1 MGPDLIPDYSDMVI
15 ATKRTDENYRAKPDG
30 WQVYSYFTK
39 LFLSVIGIIIGAT
52 FVIGIILEFIGCITA
67 GAVIGLLLWC
77 CKHYGTNRSVFDR
90 FRYRTT
96 KAQRERIRRRLSDA
110 RKPEKNCLSGLI
122 SCWYML

>member
-15 ATKRTDENYRAKPDG
+15 ATKKNDENYRAKPDG
-30 WQVYSYFTK
+30 WEVYSYFTK

-52 FVIGIILEFIGCITA
+52 FVIGIIWEFIGPIVVC
-67 GAVIGLLLWC
+67 GVIGLLLWC
-77 CKHYGTNRSVFDR
+77 CNRYGTNRSVFDR

-96 KAQRERIRRRLSDA
+96 KSQRERIRRRLSDA
-110 RKPEKNCLSGLI
+110 RKPEKNSLSGLT